1 MNSKI
6 NLLRVSVLT
15 AALGLMVS
23 GLALAADVDFSELP
37 ETSDNAAVEHVSIG
51 SAYEPIDPRDRGD
64 DDNVVVPE
72 PATLALLGGG
82 LAALGVYRRRKAQS
96 EDSNE

>member
-1 MNSKI
+1 MNTKI
-6 NLLRVSVLT
+6 DLLRGSAL
-15 AALGLMVS
+15 ALALGLMVS
-23 GLALAADVDFSELP
+23 GVAPAADQDFSELP
-37 ETSDNAAVEHVSIG
+37 DTPDNAALEHISLG
-51 SAYEPIDPRDRGD
+51 AAHEPNDPRDRGD

-96 EDSNE
+96 EDNE